1 MEHKKV
7 AFFKRV
13 KNAIID
19 FDEYKVFVDEKVS
32 VAIKYILK
40 LLLIFT
46 LVIVAVMAYK
56 FVKQTNEVIDYI
68 GKDFPE
74 FSLQENTLVIE
85 GENKKVINGTEDYYF
100 GFIVDSEA
108 ENITDIQEANNY
120 QIVVC
125 FLKNKIVVKGIEG
138 VESSITYQ
146 QINDVYSIN
155 NLDKSKLLEMLS
167 RKRYDKN
174 ICYIY
179 SGNVYLSIYNILT
192 SNIIGHTITISSRIF
207 IK

>member
-19 FDEYKVFVDEKVS
+19 FDEYKVFADEKVS

-40 LLLIFT
+40 LILIFT
-46 LVIVAVMAYK
+46 LVIVAVMTYK

-68 GKDFPE
+68 EKDFPE
-74 FSLQENTLVIE
+74 FSLQENILVIE
-85 GENKKVINGTEDYYF
+85 GENKKVINGTEDYYL

-108 ENITDIQEANNY
+108 ENITDIGEANNY

>member
-19 FDEYKVFVDEKVS
+19 FDEYKVFAEEKVS

-40 LLLIFT
+40 LMLIFT
-46 LVIVAVMAYK
+46 LIVVAVMVCE
-56 FVKQTNEVIDYI
+56 FIKQTNEVKSYI
-68 GKDFPE
+68 ETDFPE

-85 GENKKVINGTEDYYF
+85 GENKKIINGTEDNYF
-100 GFIVDSEA
+100 GFIVDSNA
-108 ENITDIQEANNY
+108 ENVTDIVEANDY
-120 QIVVC
+120 QRVIC
-125 FLKNKIVVKGIEG
+125 FLKNKVVVRGIDSI
-138 VESSITYQ
+138 ESSITYQ

-155 NLDKSKLLEMLS
+155 DLNKAKLLEMLS

-174 ICYIY
+174 ICNIF
-179 SGNVYLSIYNILT
+179 SSNVYLSIYNILS
-192 SNIIGHTITISSRIF
+192 SNIIGYTTIISSRIL